1 MSLRMAPTVQ
11 RPGGGAGGTHK
22 PSRQGDVEERKDL
35 ICRVRDFYVIC
46 SVWFGLKPLN
56 DD

>member
-35 ICRVRDFYVIC
+35 ICRVRDFDVNC
-46 SVWFGLKPLN
+46 FVAL
-56 DD
+56 D